1 MCRPGIPE
9 VRSEYAGRFAEDIVV
24 VFRADRIPIETWP
37 DRERWSEDESNYSPH
52 IPSAFSESDST
63 TIFLSSSLH
72 LVIIVSSESEY
83 TTDLT

>member
-37 DRERWSEDESNYSPH
+37 DRER
-52 IPSAFSESDST
+52 
-63 TIFLSSSLH
+63 
-72 LVIIVSSESEY
+72 
-83 TTDLT
+83 

>member
-1 MCRPGIPE
+1 MSRPAIPE
-9 VRSEYAGRFAEDIVV
+9 VHSEYAGRFAEDIVV
-24 VFRADRIPIETWP
+24 VFQAGRTPIETWP
-37 DRERWSEDESNYSPH
+37 DHERSSKDEIDYSPY

-72 LVIIVSSESEY
+72 LFIIVSSESEY